1 MRSLITAALDALFPP
16 ICLFCQRRLDFGP
29 RDCFFCDDC
38 RVELTTDPYA
48 TCPKC
53 ASTIGF
59 GIDAQQGCVNCQEVN
74 FSFTSALRLGPY
86 EGKLRDAI
94 LRIKNLDGE
103 PLAEELGR
111 LLAFHHRD
119 RILVGKPNAIV
130 PVPLYFWR
138 RIQRGYNQSA
148 AIAMAIAK
156 VLRLPCWVW
165 WLRRI
170 RNSPRQTGLSRTA
183 RQENVRGAFRV
194 RRPLTEKNLR
204 ILLID
209 DVMTTGATLN
219 AAAKA
224 LRAGG
229 AAQVDVAVLAHG

>member
-1 MRSLITAALDALFPP
+1 MRRLITAALDAIYPP
-16 ICLFCQRRLDFGP
+16 LCLLCQRRLDFGP
-29 RDCFFCDDC
+29 RDFSFCDNC
-38 RVELTTDPYA
+38 REELTTDRQS
-48 TCPKC
+48 TCPRC

-59 GIDAQQGCVNCQEVN
+59 GIDAQQGCLNCEGVN
-74 FSFTSALRLGPY
+74 FHFKSALRLGPY

-94 LRIKNLDGE
+94 LRIKDLDGE

-111 LLAFHHRD
+111 LLACQHRD
-119 RILVGKPNAIV
+119 RILLLKPNAVV

-156 VLRLPCWVW
+156 ALRLPCRAW
-165 WLRRI
+165 WLRRV

-183 RQENVRGAFRV
+183 RQDNVRGAFRV
-194 RRPLTEKNLR
+194 TRPVVQPNLR

-209 DVMTTGATLN
+209 DVMTTGATAD